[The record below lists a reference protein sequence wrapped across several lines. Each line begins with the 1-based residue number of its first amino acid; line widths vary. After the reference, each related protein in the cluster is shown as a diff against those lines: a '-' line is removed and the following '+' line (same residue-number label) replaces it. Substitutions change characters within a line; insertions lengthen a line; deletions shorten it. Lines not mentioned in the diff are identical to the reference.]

1 MRKER
6 FIRLI
11 LAWGLFF
18 VFTDLSFALDY
29 FEFNNKVN
37 KIPHVYFQNLPISR
51 EQIEKEAEK
60 CKEFSEKLKNL
71 KEVIVEKV
79 KWMIEKIKNAIEK
92 IKKYYKERPRDPF
105 KPLPYFI
112 SRDDNAS
119 KASRNP
125 FGPIY
130 YTSQENR

>member
-1 MRKER
+1 MRKGR

-29 FEFNNKVN
+29 FEFNNKTN

-51 EQIEKEAEK
+51 EQIEKETEK
-60 CKEFSEKLKNL
+60 YKEFSERLKNL

-79 KWMIEKIKNAIEK
+79 KRIIEKIKNAMEK
-92 IKKYYKERPRDPF
+92 INKYYKEQSKDPF

-125 FGPIY
+125 FRPIY
-130 YTSQENR
+130 